1 MPPALQASG
10 LGRRFGRTE
19 ALRGVDLS
27 VEQGELFALVGPDG
41 AGKSTLLR
49 LACGLLAPSSGSLR
63 ILGLDPGHQSAEIK
77 RRIGYFSQ
85 GFTLYG
91 DLSVDENL
99 EFFAQIHGVP
109 DYRARRGELLEFT
122 RLAPFRGRLA
132 DRLSGGMKQKL
143 ALACT
148 LIHRPELLL
157 LDEPTSGVDPVSRR
171 DFWVILGSLAAERI
185 TILLTTPYLDE
196 AERCDRVGFLQEG
209 RLLAAD
215 TPAALRA
222 GLPGRLL
229 EIACSEVRR
238 AFLLLKRQPGLG
250 EIQSFG
256 DRLNVLLESGR
267 EPEQEDLLR
276 ELRELLEREGIQVSS
291 WRIVEPR
298 LENVFMSRMRAERG
312 EHARG

>member
-1 MPPALQASG
+1 MPAAVQANG

-19 ALRGVDLS
+19 ALRGVDLT
-27 VEQGELFALVGPDG
+27 VEQGEMFALVGPDG

-63 ILGLDPGHQSAEIK
+63 VLGLDPARQGGEIK

-91 DLSVDENL
+91 DLSVDENI
-99 EFFAQIHGVP
+99 EFFAEIHGVP
-109 DYRARRGELLEFT
+109 GYRQRREQLLEFT
-122 RLAPFRGRLA
+122 RLAPFRRRLA

-148 LIHRPELLL
+148 LIHRPQLLL

-171 DFWVILGSLAAERI
+171 DFWVILGSLTAERI

-196 AERCDRVGFLQEG
+196 AERCDRVGLLQEG

-222 GLPGRLL
+222 GLPGKLL
-229 EIACSEVRR
+229 EIACPEVRR
-238 AFLLLKRQPGLG
+238 AFALLKRQSGLG
-250 EIQSFG
+250 EIQIFG

-267 EPEQEDLLR
+267 EREQE
-276 ELRELLEREGIQVSS
+276 EFLRELLAREGIQVSS
-291 WRIVEPR
+291 WRIVPPR

>member
-1 MPPALQASG
+1 MTPAVEASA
-10 LGRRFGRTE
+10 LCLRFGETE
-19 ALRGVDLS
+19 ALRGVDLT
-27 VEQGELFALVGPDG
+27 VAQGEMFALVGPDG

-49 LACGLLAPSSGSLR
+49 LACGLLEPTAGSLR
-63 ILGLDPGHQSAEIK
+63 ILGMDPARDLERIK

-99 EFFAQIHGVP
+99 EFFAEIHGVP
-109 DYRARRGELLEFT
+109 RYRERREQLLEFT
-122 RLAPFRGRLA
+122 RLAPFRRRLA

-148 LIHRPELLL
+148 LIHRPALLL
-157 LDEPTSGVDPVSRR
+157 LDEPTTGVDPVSRR
-171 DFWVILGSLAAERI
+171 DFWMILASLLAEGI

-196 AERCDRVGFLQEG
+196 AERATRVGLLQDG
-209 RLLAAD
+209 RLLDAD

-229 EIACSEVRR
+229 EIVCSDVRR
-238 AFLLLKRQPGLG
+238 AFALLQRQPGLG
-250 EIQSFG
+250 EIQIFG
-256 DRLNVLLESGR
+256 DRLDILLAGR
-267 EPEQEDLLR
+267 PGEEEL
-276 ELRELLEREGIQVSS
+276 LRELLEGEGIRVTA
-291 WRIVEPR
+291 WRSIQPR
-298 LENVFMSRMRAERG
+298 LENVFISRMRAERG

>member
-1 MPPALQASG
+1 
-10 LGRRFGRTE
+10 
-19 ALRGVDLS
+19 VDLT
-27 VEQGELFALVGPDG
+27 VEQGETFALVGPDG

-49 LACGLLAPSSGSLR
+49 LACGLLAPTSGSLR
-63 ILGLDPGHQSAEIK
+63 ILGLDPAREPERIK
-77 RRIGYFSQ
+77 PRIGYFSQ

-109 DYRARRGELLEFT
+109 GYRERREQLLEFT
-122 RLAPFRGRLA
+122 RLAPFRRRLA

-157 LDEPTSGVDPVSRR
+157 LDEPTTGVDPVSRR
-171 DFWVILGSLAAERI
+171 DFWAILGSLAAERI

-196 AERCDRVGFLQEG
+196 AERCSRVGLLQEG
-209 RLLAAD
+209 QLLVAD
-215 TPAALRA
+215 TPEALRA

-238 AFLLLKRQPGLG
+238 TFALLRRQPGLG
-250 EIQSFG
+250 EIQIFG

-267 EPEQEDLLR
+267 EQEQEELLR
-276 ELRELLEREGIQVSS
+276 ELLASEGIQITS
-291 WRIVEPR
+291 WRVIPPR
-298 LENVFMSRMRAERG
+298 LENVFMHRMREERG

>member
-1 MPPALQASG
+1 MPPAVQATG
-10 LGRRFGRTE
+10 LGRRFGSTE
-19 ALRGVDLS
+19 ALRGVDLA
-27 VEQGELFALVGPDG
+27 VERGETFALVGPDG

-49 LACGLLAPSSGSLR
+49 LACGLLAPTSGSLR
-63 ILGLDPGHQSAEIK
+63 ILGLDPARQAGEIK

-91 DLSVDENL
+91 DLSVDENIQ
-99 EFFAQIHGVP
+99 FFAEIHGVP
-109 DYRARRGELLEFT
+109 GYRERREQLLEFT
-122 RLAPFRGRLA
+122 RLAPFRRRLA

-196 AERCDRVGFLQEG
+196 AERCDRVGLLQEG
-209 RLLAAD
+209 RLLVAD

-222 GLPGRLL
+222 GLPGKLL
-229 EIACSEVRR
+229 EIACGEVRR
-238 AFLLLKRQPGLG
+238 TFVLLKRQPGLG
-250 EIQSFG
+250 EIQVFG

-267 EPEQEDLLR
+267 EQEQEELLR
-276 ELRELLEREGIQVSS
+276 ELLASEGIQVSA
-291 WRIVEPR
+291 WRIVPPR
-298 LENVFMSRMRAERG
+298 LENVFISRMRAERG
-312 EHARG
+312 EDARG

>member
-1 MPPALQASG
+1 MPPAIQANG
-10 LGRRFGRTE
+10 LGRRFGRIE

-27 VEQGELFALVGPDG
+27 VEQGETFALVGPDG

-49 LACGLLAPSSGSLR
+49 LACGLLAPTSGSLR
-63 ILGLDPGHQSAEIK
+63 ILGLDPARQAGEIK

-91 DLSVDENL
+91 DLSVDENIQ
-99 EFFAQIHGVP
+99 FFAEIHGVP
-109 DYRARRGELLEFT
+109 GYRERRDELLEFT
-122 RLAPFRGRLA
+122 RLAPFRRRLA
-132 DRLSGGMKQKL
+132 ERLSGGMKQKL

-196 AERCDRVGFLQEG
+196 AERCDRVGLLQEG
-209 RLLAAD
+209 RLLVAD

-222 GLPGRLL
+222 GLPGKLL
-229 EIACSEVRR
+229 EIACGEVRR
-238 AFLLLKRQPGLG
+238 AFDLLKRRPGLG
-250 EIQSFG
+250 EIQIFG

-267 EPEQEDLLR
+267 EQEQEELLR
-276 ELRELLEREGIQVSS
+276 ELLAGEGIQVSA
-291 WRIVEPR
+291 WRIVPPR
-298 LENVFMSRMRAERG
+298 LENVFMSRIRAERG

>member
-1 MPPALQASG
+1 MPAAVQASG

-19 ALRGVDLS
+19 ALRGVDLT
-27 VEQGELFALVGPDG
+27 VEQGEMFALVGPDG

-63 ILGLDPGHQSAEIK
+63 ILGLDPARQAGEIK

-91 DLSVDENL
+91 DLSVDENIQ
-99 EFFAQIHGVP
+99 FFAEIHGVP
-109 DYRARRGELLEFT
+109 DYRRRREQLLEFT
-122 RLAPFRGRLA
+122 RLAPFRRRLA

-171 DFWVILGSLAAERI
+171 DFWVILGGLTAEHI

-196 AERCDRVGFLQEG
+196 AERCDRVGLLQEG

-222 GLPGRLL
+222 GLPGKLL
-229 EIACSEVRR
+229 EITCLEVRR
-238 AFLLLKRQPGLG
+238 AFALLKNQAGLG
-250 EIQSFG
+250 EIQIFG

-267 EPEQEDLLR
+267 EREQEELLR
-276 ELRELLEREGIQVSS
+276 ELLAREGIQVSS
-291 WRIVEPR
+291 WQVVPPR